1 MEKTKEVETKA
12 LTIVEQ
18 AKSVKV
24 ADNQS
29 YTNAGILW
37 KQIGDMIKEVK
48 ETFDPIC
55 EAANKAHKEA
65 TGKRAKFLNPLVSA
79 QKSIKQLMSAY
90 DAEQERLRLEEERR
104 LFEIAR
110 KQEEERRLMEAI
122 AAEEAGEIEEAET
135 IIEEQEYV
143 PPVVVQKS
151 IPKMEGGPVYRT
163 IWSAEVVSIKDLCR
177 AVSEGKASPELVL
190 PNMPALNKLA
200 VALKDTLQ
208 IPGVKATNRRV

>member
-135 IIEEQEYV
+135 IIEEQEYA

-200 VALKDTLQ
+200 VALKNTLQ
-208 IPGVKATNRRV
+208 VSGVKAVSRRV

>member
-18 AKSVKV
+18 AKSVRV

-48 ETFDPIC
+48 NTFDPIC

-65 TGKRAKFLNPLVSA
+65 TGKRAKFLDPLVSA

-90 DAEQERLRLEEERR
+90 DAEQERLRLEEEKR
-104 LFEIAR
+104 LFEIAK
-110 KQEEERRLMEAI
+110 KQEEERRLMDAI

-163 IWSAEVVSIKDLCR
+163 VWSAEVVSIKDLCR

-208 IPGVKATNRRV
+208 VSGVKAVSRRV